1 MSDSAAED
9 NAVSPAAAPAS
20 RPGRMLAE
28 ARAAKGMTL
37 AEVAAQL
44 KLSPSQVAA
53 LEADDYGSLPG
64 PVFVRG
70 FIRNYARLLDQNPEH
85 ISGSL
90 NLPHASAPAAAAIPV
105 SRDIP
110 FPARK
115 SATWLPYA
123 AILVLAAGLVS
134 VYEVFY
140 AAPPEVVVS
149 APQPVTEPVAEA
161 AAPLATS
168 RPEVL
173 PAVSAVI
180 AETVA
185 TAGTQEMPVA
195 ESAPLKEDAG
205 TQAPVP
211 NGMAEVHF
219 VFEAASWVEVRDRS
233 ERVLLS
239 QLNAA
244 GTQQRV
250 AGRPPLSVVVGNAR
264 DVRMT
269 FNGKPFDLVP
279 HTRVEVARFVLDN

>member
-1 MSDSAAED
+1 MSDTAAED
-9 NAVSPAAAPAS
+9 NAVPPAPSPAP

-70 FIRNYARLLDQNPEH
+70 FIRNYARLLDQDPEQL
-85 ISGSL
+85 SGSL
-90 NLPHASAPAAAAIPV
+90 NLPQGSAPAAAAIPV

-123 AILVLAAGLVS
+123 AILMLAAILIS

-140 AAPPEVVVS
+140 AAPPEVVVL
-149 APQPVTEPVAEA
+149 APQPAAEPVTDA
-161 AAPLATS
+161 AVPLAAS
-168 RPEVL
+168 SPEVL
-173 PAVSAVI
+173 PAASAVI
-180 AETVA
+180 ADTVA
-185 TAGTQEMPVA
+185 SAGTQEMPVA
-195 ESAPLKEDAG
+195 EPAPPNEDAG
-205 TQAPVP
+205 AQAPVP

-279 HTRVEVARFVLDN
+279 HTRVEVARFVLE

>member
-1 MSDSAAED
+1 MNDTAVED
-9 NAVSPAAAPAS
+9 NAVPPAAAPAP

-70 FIRNYARLLDQNPEH
+70 FIRNYARLLDQDPEQL
-85 ISGSL
+85 SGSL
-90 NLPHASAPAAAAIPV
+90 NLPQGSAPAAAAIPV

-123 AILVLAAGLVS
+123 AILVLAAILVS

-140 AAPPEVVVS
+140 AAPPEVVVL
-149 APQPVTEPVAEA
+149 APQPAAEPVTDA
-161 AAPLATS
+161 AAPLAAS
-168 RPEVL
+168 SPEVL
-173 PAVSAVI
+173 PAASAVI

-195 ESAPLKEDAG
+195 EPAPPNEDAG
-205 TQAPVP
+205 AQAPVP
-211 NGMAEVHF
+211 SGMAEVHF

-269 FNGKPFDLVP
+269 FNGKPFDLAP
-279 HTRVEVARFVLDN
+279 HTRVEVARFVLE